1 MKTTLAAVVACVG
14 FFLISSP
21 VVAHHGFAAYD
32 QTKPVTLTGVVTQF
46 EFVNPHAQ
54 IYFDV
59 KSDKGEMQHWGIELA
74 TPGLLVRR
82 GWSSRTMKQGDEITV
97 TCFRAKNGSNSMARC
112 TKIERGGEKLSLT
125 EGN

>member
-1 MKTTLAAVVACVG
+1 MKTAFAVIAG
-14 FFLISSP
+14 LFLISGP
-21 VVAHHGFAAYD
+21 LPAHHGFAAYD
-32 QTKPVTLTGVVTQF
+32 QTKPVTLSGVVTQF

-59 KSDKGEMQHWGIELA
+59 KNEKGEVQHWGIELA

-112 TKIERGGEKLSLT
+112 TKIERGGEELSLT

>member
-1 MKTTLAAVVACVG
+1 MKTAFVAVVACVG
-14 FFLISSP
+14 LSLISGP
-21 VVAHHGFAAYD
+21 LPAHHGFAAYD
-32 QTKPVTLTGVVTQF
+32 QTKPVTLSGVVTQF

-59 KSDKGEMQHWGIELA
+59 KSDKGEVQRWGIELA

-112 TKIERGGEKLSLT
+112 TKIERGGEELSLT

>member
-1 MKTTLAAVVACVG
+1 MKTVFAAVLTCVG
-14 FFLISSP
+14 FVLIASP
-21 VVAHHGFAAYD
+21 LPAHHGFAAYD
-32 QTKPVTLTGVVTQF
+32 QTKPVRLSGVVTQF

-59 KSDKGEMQHWGIELA
+59 KSDKGELQHWGIELA

-82 GWSSRTMKQGDEITV
+82 GWSTRTMKQGDEITV

-112 TKIERGGEKLSLT
+112 TKIERGGEELSLT

>member
-1 MKTTLAAVVACVG
+1 MKTAFAVIVSCAG
-14 FFLISSP
+14 LFLISGP
-21 VVAHHGFAAYD
+21 LPAHHGFAAYD
-32 QTKPVTLTGVVTQF
+32 QTKPVTLSGVVTQF

-59 KSDKGEMQHWGIELA
+59 KSEKGEVQHWGIELA

-112 TKIERGGEKLSLT
+112 TKIERGGEELSLT

>member
-1 MKTTLAAVVACVG
+1 MKTAFAAVVACVG
-14 FFLISSP
+14 LFLISVP
-21 VVAHHGFAAYD
+21 LPAHHGFAAYD

-59 KSDKGEMQHWGIELA
+59 KGDKGEVQHWGIELA

-82 GWSSRTMKQGDEITV
+82 GWSTRTMKQGDEITV

-112 TKIERGGEKLSLT
+112 TKIVRGGEELSLT

>member
-1 MKTTLAAVVACVG
+1 MKTALAAIVACAG
-14 FFLISSP
+14 LFLISRP
-21 VVAHHGFAAYD
+21 VPAHHGFAAYD
-32 QTKPVTLTGVVTQF
+32 QTKPVTLSGVVTQF

-59 KSDKGEMQHWGIELA
+59 KSDKGEVQHWGIELA

-112 TKIERGGEKLSLT
+112 TKIERGGEELSLT

>member
-1 MKTTLAAVVACVG
+1 MKTAFVAVVACVG
-14 FFLISSP
+14 LSLISGP
-21 VVAHHGFAAYD
+21 LPAHHGFAAYD
-32 QTKPVTLTGVVTQF
+32 QTKPLTLSGVVTQF

-59 KSDKGEMQHWGIELA
+59 KSDKGEVQRWGIELA

-112 TKIERGGEKLSLT
+112 TKIERGGEELSLT

>member
-1 MKTTLAAVVACVG
+1 MKTAFVAVVACVG
-14 FFLISSP
+14 LSLISGP
-21 VVAHHGFAAYD
+21 LPAHHGFAAYD
-32 QTKPVTLTGVVTQF
+32 QTKPLTLSGVVTQF

-59 KSDKGEMQHWGIELA
+59 KSDKGDVQRWGIELA

-112 TKIERGGEKLSLT
+112 TKIERGGEELSLT